1 MSLIIYL
8 FEDHT
13 YQNFYPLT
21 YNRPVYELLFGAMK
35 LREKVALHFPNAEI
49 RLLCRDYLQP
59 LLEQKTKLKVNDFNL
74 SKADRILLLNGRAIL
89 DSTSVSRIDF
99 DQEKSYWHKEE
110 LVAVILSAEKFK
122 KHFESI
128 RSLPDQPTETLQKDF
143 PAEQIAAEL
152 LNYLWDFVSGNP
164 EEINRDFQLLKPR
177 LNFKHMF
184 DNCSVDQQAVIYKPE
199 NVYIGRNT
207 KVEAFVVLN
216 AETGPIFIDDDC
228 TIQAFTRIEGPAY
241 IGKNAQIFG
250 AKISGGCSF
259 GPVCRLGG
267 EIQQSIFLGYSNKYH
282 DGFIGHSFLGE
293 WVNLGAGTTNSD
305 LKNNY
310 SAVRVNFPDRY
321 VDTGQSK
328 VGSFLGDHAKTG
340 IGTLLN
346 TGAYIG
352 IGANLFGGG
361 MFKSKFIPSFA
372 WGNAEGLR
380 EYAWDKF
387 IETAEIVMQR
397 RNVELLNSEKEILK
411 KIFELTKPER
421 ESTKPA

>member
-1 MSLIIYL
+1 MATVIYL

-13 YQNFYPLT
+13 YRNFYPLT
-21 YNRPVYELLFGAMK
+21 YNRPVYELLFGMMK
-35 LREKVALHFPNAEI
+35 LREKVALHFPNTEI
-49 RLLCRDYLQP
+49 RLLCRDFLQL
-59 LLEQKTKLKVNDFNL
+59 LLEKKTKLKVNDFNL

-89 DSTSVSRIDF
+89 DSTLVSRIDF

-110 LVAVILSAEKFK
+110 LVAVILTAEKFK

-128 RSLPDQPTETLQKDF
+128 GFLPDQPTETLQRDL
-143 PAEQIAAEL
+143 PAEQIAAKL

-164 EEINRDFQLLKPR
+164 DEISRDFQLLKPR

-207 KVEAFVVLN
+207 KIEAFAVLN
-216 AETGPIFIDDDC
+216 AENGPIYIDDDC

-241 IGKNAQIFG
+241 IGKNTQIFG

-259 GPVCRLGG
+259 GPVSRLGG

-282 DGFIGHSFLGE
+282 EGFLGHSYLGE

-310 SAVRVNFPDRY
+310 SAVRLSFPDKQ

-328 VGSFLGDHAKTG
+328 VGSFIGDHVKTG

-352 IGANLFGGG
+352 IGANIFGGG
-361 MFKSKFIPSFA
+361 MIRSKFIPSFA
-372 WGNAEGLR
+372 WGNAEGLH

-387 IETAEIVMQR
+387 IETAKVVMQR

-421 ESTKPA
+421 ETNKSA